1 MCMKDSLSPYEIDN
15 LIDYLK
21 LRNFVELVATGR
33 RPDGTYNLGREA
45 LQWRAENILKEIKKS
60 KDEVMENM
68 G

>member
-1 MCMKDSLSPYEIDN
+1 MKDTLAPYEIDN

-21 LRNFVELVATGR
+21 LRNFVEIVATGR

-45 LQWRAENILKEIKKS
+45 LQKRAENILKEIKKS
-60 KDEVMENM
+60 RDESMESM